1 MALDVD
7 EDLIEEISS
16 RLDLREPNREALE
29 SLLFELSQ
37 HYSLDK
43 KAAPFEAVIDAATGV
58 GKTYIIAAAIEYLAA
73 RGVRNFAVVA
83 PGRTILGKTVANF
96 TPGHPKNLLDSMR
109 ALPLLVTAENFSSP
123 AIRAAMDDDVQTK
136 LYVFTV
142 QSLTAP
148 TTKQG
153 RKTHEFQ
160 EGLGAGFY
168 SHLAR
173 LDDLVVFADEHHC
186 YFGEVFSAAIKD
198 LHPHAIVGLTATPD
212 PKTPDDQIIYRYPLA
227 AAIAEKWV
235 KTPVIVG
242 RRDDRADAMTKLSD
256 GLALLSYKDEALEA
270 YCVETG
276 SPRVNPVMLLIA
288 KDTAEADEFREVL
301 ASHEFE
307 SGRWADTILLVHS
320 KLKGEEKERALA
332 DLAAVEEPDS
342 KVRIIVSVGML
353 KEGWDVK
360 NVYVIA
366 SMRPSVSDVLTEQT
380 LGRGLRLPFGKHTG
394 IELLDTVEVVAHERY
409 ADLLKKANI
418 LNEQFVDK
426 RTRALLRQNAQGE
439 VVVVSETE
447 NVATPVIGTDAD
459 PTAQGDTDIAQE
471 ASMSGAAAVE
481 SVEDRKKTAATE
493 TSDLTMVQWFAP
505 REGTPVVEVPI
516 LRMTKVEARFSL
528 ADIVDLEPFRKLGTQ
543 IAANPDT
550 ELQRVKVSAKVVTG
564 RDGLRRTELVTST
577 AVDRLEASARL
588 LPLEE
593 LVSELTDAVLSVPVV
608 PQRADQAK
616 QVGPIIAAFLDGLG
630 PKAEEL
636 LSAFGDR
643 AAARLVALVTTEH
656 RKALVAPHFENV
668 VEITKLD
675 RVRASKRAVH
685 EDRTGAFSRSLAYS
699 GWKRSLYPADWFD
712 SSPERAVAN
721 IVDDSE
727 DVACWV
733 RLQTGELPILWRS
746 DGREYNADLIVAD
759 KDGTRWVVEVKS
771 DKDMDS
777 ADVQGKRT
785 AALKWANYVNSS
797 DAVDPT
803 WRYLLVGETDI
814 TQAKHSW
821 SALKKLGS

>member
-1 MALDVD
+1 MALDID

-29 SLLFELSQ
+29 SLVFELAQ
-37 HYSLDK
+37 HYSVENRPP
-43 KAAPFEAVIDAATGV
+43 PFEAVIDAATGV

-73 RGVRNFAVVA
+73 RGVRNFSVIA
-83 PGRTILGKTVANF
+83 PGRTILDKTVANF
-96 TPGHPKNLLDSMR
+96 TPGNPKSLLASMQ
-109 ALPLLVTAENFSSP
+109 ATPHLVTSENFSSP
-123 AIRAAMDDDVQTK
+123 AVRAAMDDDAQTK

-153 RKTHEFQ
+153 RRTHEFQ

-168 SHLAR
+168 KHLAG

-186 YFGEVFSAAIKD
+186 YFGPAFSVAIKD

-212 PKTPDDQIIYRYPLA
+212 PKTPDEQIIYRYPLA

-242 RRDDRADAMTKLSD
+242 RRDDRADALTKLTD
-256 GLALLSYKDEALEA
+256 GLALLSYKEEAIEA
-270 YCVETG
+270 YCVESG
-276 SPRVNPVMLLIA
+276 ASRVNPVMLLIA
-288 KDTAEADEFREVL
+288 KDTAEADEFRDVL
-301 ASHEFE
+301 SSSEFDN
-307 SGRWADTILLVHS
+307 GKWADTILLVHS
-320 KLKGEEKERALA
+320 KLKGEEKEKALA
-332 DLAAVEEPDS
+332 DLAAVEDPDS
-342 KVRIIVSVGML
+342 KVRIIISVGML

-394 IELLDTVEVVAHERY
+394 IELLDTVEVVAHEKY
-409 ADLLKKANI
+409 ADLLKKANV
-418 LNEQFVDK
+418 LNEQFVDR
-426 RTRALLRQNAQGE
+426 RTRAVLRQNAQGE

-447 NVATPVIGTDAD
+447 NVATPVIGTDVD
-459 PTAQGDTDIAQE
+459 PTAQEDTDIAQAA
-471 ASMSGAAAVE
+471 ASIGAAAVE

-493 TSDLTMVQWFAP
+493 TADLSLVQEFAP
-505 REGTPVVEVPI
+505 REGMPVMEVPI

-564 RDGLRRTELVTST
+564 KDGLRRTELVTST
-577 AVDRLEASARL
+577 AVDRLKASARL

-593 LVSELTDAVLSVPVV
+593 LVSELTDAVLSAPVV

-616 QVGPIIAAFLDGLG
+616 QVGPIIEAFLDGLG
-630 PKAEEL
+630 PNAEEL

-656 RKALVAPHFENV
+656 RKALAAPHFENV
-668 VEITKLD
+668 VEINKLD
-675 RVRASKRAVH
+675 RVRASKRAVS
-685 EDRTGAFSRSLAYS
+685 EERTGAFSRSLAYT

-759 KDGTRWVVEVKS
+759 KDGTRWVVEIKS

-777 ADVQGKRT
+777 ADVQVKRT
-785 AALKWANYVNSS
+785 AALKWTNYVNSS

>member
-1 MALDVD
+1 MALAID
-7 EDLIEEISS
+7 EDLIEEIAS

-29 SLLFELSQ
+29 SLVFELAQ
-37 HYSLDK
+37 HYSVEGK
-43 KAAPFEAVIDAATGV
+43 PPPFEAVIDAATGV

-73 RGVRNFAVVA
+73 RGIRDFGVIA
-83 PGRTILGKTVANF
+83 PGRTILNKTIANF
-96 TPGHPKNLLDSMR
+96 TPGHPKSLLSSMQ
-109 ALPLLVTAENFSSP
+109 ASPLLVTADNFTSP
-123 AIRAAMDDDVQTK
+123 AIRAAMDDDAQTK

-153 RKTHEFQ
+153 KKTHEFQ

-168 SHLAR
+168 KHLAV
-173 LDDLVVFADEHHC
+173 LDDLVIFADEHHC
-186 YFGEVFSAAIKD
+186 YFGEVFSRAIKD
-198 LHPHAIVGLTATPD
+198 LRPHAIVGLTATPD
-212 PKTPDDQIIYRYPLA
+212 PKTPDEQIIYRYPLA

-242 RRDDRADAMTKLSD
+242 RRDDRADALTKLTD
-256 GLALLSYKDEALEA
+256 GLALLNYKDEALDA

-276 SPRVNPVMLLIA
+276 LPRVNPVMLLIA
-288 KDTAEADEFREVL
+288 KDTAEADEFRDVL
-301 ASHEFE
+301 ASSEFE
-307 SGRWADTILLVHS
+307 GGKWADTVLLVHS
-320 KLKGEEKERALA
+320 KLKGDEKEKALA
-332 DLAAVEEPDS
+332 DLAAVEEPGS

-394 IELLDTVEVVAHERY
+394 IELLDTVEVVAHEKY
-409 ADLLKKANI
+409 ADLLKKANV

-426 RTRALLRQNAQGE
+426 RTRAVLRQNAQGE
-439 VVVVSETE
+439 TVVVSETE
-447 NVATPVIGTDAD
+447 SVATPVIGADAKVSADAKVD
-459 PTAQGDTDIAQE
+459 PAQE
-471 ASMSGAAAVE
+471 AVSTGAAAVE
-481 SVEDRKKTAATE
+481 SIEARIESAATE
-493 TSDLTMVQWFAP
+493 TADLAMVQEFPP
-505 REGTPVVEVPI
+505 RVGMPVVEVPI

-543 IAANPDT
+543 ISANPDT

-564 RDGLRRTELVTST
+564 KDGLRRTELVTST
-577 AVDRLEASARL
+577 AVDRLQASARL
-588 LPLEE
+588 LPLED
-593 LVSELTDAVLSVPVV
+593 LVADLTDALLSAPVV

-616 QVGPIIAAFLDGLG
+616 QVGPIIGAFLDGLG
-630 PKAEEL
+630 PDAEKL

-643 AAARLVALVTTEH
+643 AAARLVALVTAEH
-656 RKALVAPHFENV
+656 RKALAAPHFENV
-668 VEITKLD
+668 VEISRLD
-675 RVRASKRAVH
+675 RVRSSKRAVI
-685 EDRTGAFSRSLAYS
+685 EDRTGAFSRSVAY
-699 GWKRSLYPADWFD
+699 GAWQRSLYAADWFD

-721 IVDDSE
+721 IVDDSD
-727 DVACWV
+727 DVSCWV

-746 DGREYNADLIVAD
+746 DGREYNADLVVVN

-777 ADVQGKRT
+777 ADVQGKRR
-785 AALKWANYVNSS
+785 AAQKWTNHVNAS
-797 DAVDPT
+797 DAVDAK

-814 TQAKHSW
+814 SQAKHSW
-821 SALKKLGS
+821 TALRKLGS

>member
-1 MALDVD
+1 MALDID

-29 SLLFELSQ
+29 SLVFELAQ
-37 HYSLDK
+37 HYSVDGK
-43 KAAPFEAVIDAATGV
+43 PPPFVAVIDAATGV
-58 GKTYIIAAAIEYLAA
+58 GKTYIIAAAMEYLAA
-73 RGVRNFAVVA
+73 RGVRDFAVIA
-83 PGRTILGKTVANF
+83 PGRTILDKTIANF
-96 TPGHPKNLLDSMR
+96 TPGHPKSLLGSMK
-109 ALPLLVTAENFSSP
+109 ATPLLVTAETFSTP
-123 AIRAAMDDDVQTK
+123 AIRAAMDDDAQTK

-153 RKTHEFQ
+153 KRTHEFQ

-168 SHLAR
+168 QHLAD

-198 LHPHAIVGLTATPD
+198 LHPHALVGLTATPD
-212 PKTPDDQIIYRYPLA
+212 AKTPDEQIIYRYPLA

-242 RRDDRADAMTKLSD
+242 RRDDRADAMTKLTD

-288 KDTAEADEFREVL
+288 KDTAEADEFRDVL
-301 ASHEFE
+301 ASHEFDA
-307 SGRWADTILLVHS
+307 GKWADTILLVHS
-320 KLKGEEKERALA
+320 KLKGEEKEKALA
-332 DLAAVEEPDS
+332 DLAAVEEPES

-394 IELLDTVEVVAHERY
+394 IELIDTVEVVAHEKY
-409 ADLLKKANI
+409 ADLLKKANV

-426 RTRALLRQNAQGE
+426 RTRAVLRQNAKGE

-447 NVATPVIGTDAD
+447 SVATPVIGTGAD
-459 PTAQGDTDIAQE
+459 PTAEGDMDAAQE
-471 ASMSGAAAVE
+471 AVSSGAAAVA
-481 SVEDRKKTAATE
+481 SIEDRKKSAATE
-493 TSDLTMVQWFAP
+493 TADLAIVQEFAP
-505 REGTPVVEVPI
+505 RDWMPMVEVPI

-564 RDGLRRTELVTST
+564 QDGLRRTELVTST
-577 AVDRLEASARL
+577 AVDRLKASAQL
-588 LPLEE
+588 LPLEDG
-593 LVSELTDAVLSVPVV
+593 VSELTDAILSAPVV

-630 PKAEEL
+630 PDAEEL

-656 RKALVAPHFENV
+656 RKALAAPYFENV
-668 VEITKLD
+668 VEVSKLD
-675 RVRASKRAVH
+675 RVRASKRAVS

-699 GWKRSLYPADWFD
+699 GWKRSLYSADWFD

-727 DVACWV
+727 DVLCWV

-746 DGREYNADLIVAD
+746 DGREYNADLIVVD

-777 ADVQGKRT
+777 SDVQGKRT
-785 AALKWANYVNSS
+785 AALKWANYVNAS
-797 DAVDPT
+797 DLVGT
-803 WRYLLVGETDI
+803 KWRYLLLGETDI
-814 TQAKHSW
+814 IQAKHSW
-821 SALKKLGS
+821 SALRKLGS

>member
-1 MALDVD
+1 MQFDID
-7 EDLIEEISS
+7 EGLIAEVSG
-16 RLDLREPNREALE
+16 RLDLRAPNREALE
-29 SLLFELSQ
+29 SLVFEMAQ
-37 HYSLDK
+37 HYSADLK
-43 KAAPFEAVIDAATGV
+43 PPPFEAVIDAATGV
-58 GKTYIIAAAIEYLAA
+58 GKTYIIAGAIEYFAA
-73 RGVRNFAVVA
+73 RGVRNFAVIA
-83 PGRTILGKTVANF
+83 PGRTIMTKTIGNF
-96 TPGHPKNLLDSMR
+96 TAGHPKSLLGSMH
-109 ALPLLVTAENFSSP
+109 ASPLLVTADNFASS
-123 AIRAAMDDDVQTK
+123 AIRSAMDDDAQIK

-148 TTKQG
+148 TTKVG
-153 RKTHEFQ
+153 KRTHEFQ

-168 SHLAR
+168 EHLSG
-173 LDDLVVFADEHHC
+173 LDDLMVFADEHHC
-186 YFGEVFSAAIKD
+186 YFGDVFSAAIRQ

-212 PKTPDDQIIYRYPLA
+212 PKTPDEQIIYRYPLA

-256 GLALLSYKDEALEA
+256 GLALLSYKDDALEA

-276 SPRVNPVMLLIA
+276 TPRVNPVMLLIA

-301 ASHEFE
+301 ASHEFD
-307 SGRWADTILLVHS
+307 SGKWADTILLVHS
-320 KLKGEEKERALA
+320 KLKGEEKEKALA

-342 KVRIIVSVGML
+342 TVRIIVSVGML

-394 IELLDTVEVVAHERY
+394 IELLDTVEVVAHEKY
-409 ADLLKKANI
+409 ADLLKKANV

-426 RTRALLRQNAQGE
+426 RTRAVLRQNAQGE

-447 NVATPVIGTDAD
+447 NVATAVIGTDAD
-459 PTAQGDTDIAQE
+459 PTVQEDTDVAQE
-471 ASMSGAAAVE
+471 AASIGAAAVE
-481 SVEDRKKTAATE
+481 SVEDRKKKAATE
-493 TSDLTMVQWFAP
+493 TADLALVQEFAP
-505 REGTPVVEVPI
+505 REGMPVMEVPI

-528 ADIVDLEPFRKLGTQ
+528 ADIVDLEPFRKLGSQ

-564 RDGLRRTELVTST
+564 KDGLRRTELVTST
-577 AVDRLEASARL
+577 AVDRLKASARL

-593 LVSELTDAVLSVPVV
+593 LISELTDAVLSAPVV

-616 QVGPIIAAFLDGLG
+616 QVGPIIEAFLDGLG
-630 PKAEEL
+630 PNAEEL

-643 AAARLVALVTTEH
+643 AAARLVALVTAEH
-656 RKALVAPHFENV
+656 RKALAAPHFKNV
-668 VEITKLD
+668 VQINKLD
-675 RVRASKRAVH
+675 RVRASKRAVS
-685 EDRTGAFSRSLAYS
+685 EERTGAFSRGLAYT
-699 GWKRSLYPADWFD
+699 GWRRSLYPADWFD

-721 IVDDSE
+721 IIDDSD

-746 DGREYNADLIVAD
+746 DGREYNADLIVTD
-759 KDGTRWVVEVKS
+759 KDGTRWVVEIKS

-797 DAVDPT
+797 DAVDAT